1 MAEAQTAKYQWGQPV
16 TTTVELINDGS
27 YPEIA
32 LDALLQNTGATGEI
46 VNVGV
51 IEETGAPIYLVEF
64 ADGKVI
70 GVFEDEICPA

>member
-32 LDALLQNTGATGEI
+32 LDALLQNAGATGEI